1 MTGVA
6 CSDLVMVVEDDQDVR
21 QAISEVLED
30 NAYRSLTASNG
41 QEAMDE
47 LRSGAQRPCLILLD
61 IMMPIMD
68 GWQFRSL
75 QQQDPQL
82 SDIPIV
88 VLTAHADIQEAGRR
102 MQAAACLKKPVQL
115 ASLLATVDQICRKG

>member
-41 QEAMDE
+41 QEAIDE
-47 LRSGAQRPCLILLD
+47 LRSGPQRPCLILLD

-75 QQQDPQL
+75 QQQDPEL
-82 SDIPIV
+82 SDIPVV
-88 VLTAHADIQEAGRR
+88 VLTAHADIQEAVRR

-115 ASLLATVDQICRKG
+115 TSLLATIDQICRKG